1 MVKEMTIREIQRERL
16 QKYISAEDAILN
28 GAQSYK
34 IGNRELTRADLS
46 EIRKV
51 ISDLI
56 ASGVTLEDEPIAGRS
71 KRVVF
76 IE

>member
-1 MVKEMTIREIQRERL
+1 MTIKQIQRERL
-16 QKYISAEDAILN
+16 QKYLAAEEAILN
-28 GAQSYK
+28 GAQSYQ
-34 IGNRELTRADLS
+34 IGNRTLTRGDLE

-56 ASGVTLEDEPIAGRS
+56 DSGVTLEDEPIAGRS
-71 KRVVF
+71 RRVVF